1 MRARPGT
8 PLLMRGL
15 PAMATGIPMMP
26 VEPWPAELPPALVA
40 VSPEMPPLM
49 IRQLVHAPVRGK
61 FTSGPRNWHNVS
73 LRSPN
78 FQSDICMSLK
88 LAEGVI

>member
-49 IRQLVHAPVRGK
+49 IHQLVHALVIYSSDEEASIWICFQMRSVR
-61 FTSGPRNWHNVS
+61 
-73 LRSPN
+73 
-78 FQSDICMSLK
+78 
-88 LAEGVI
+88 